1 MTRTKKRKK
10 ALSPIMI
17 VGIILLSL
25 GLLVVLS
32 GFIVSKFD
40 LHSFCTIHY
49 EKNVYE
55 LPNDFSSVSI
65 NTKNASISV
74 LPSGDDVCRLE
85 CDEAKSV
92 YYRIAVE
99 NGKLSVSPEDTRAWY
114 EKVVSISF
122 KSPVVRLYL
131 PAKEYGELV
140 LTSGSNNINVNLAHS
155 FTQITLSGRSGD
167 IVCHAN
173 AKNAILASTT
183 SGDIKIYDSTATSC
197 EARTTSGKLS
207 LWGIQATSSVN
218 VSAQSGDIRLSAINA
233 KSATATATKGKI
245 TVIDTSPTQA
255 LTVKTTS
262 GKVILRRVDAPA
274 ISVTTDTGK
283 VTGTLLSDKRFDV
296 TSLHGSVRVPASR
309 GEETCTVRT
318 TRGSV
323 QLEIES

>member
-10 ALSPIMI
+10 TLSPIMI

-25 GLLVVLS
+25 GLLVILS
-32 GFIVSKFD
+32 GFLISKFN

-49 EKNVYE
+49 EKNGYE
-55 LPNDFSSVSI
+55 ISDDFSSIDIS
-65 NTKNASISV
+65 TKAADISV
-74 LPSGDDVCRLE
+74 LPTDGDTCRIE

-92 YYRIAVE
+92 YYKISLE
-99 NGKLSVSPEDTRAWY
+99 NGKLSVSFTDERAWY
-114 EKVVSISF
+114 EKLVSISF
-122 KSPVVRLYL
+122 SSPEVKLYL
-131 PAKEYGELV
+131 PLKEYGELA
-140 LTSGSNNINVNLAHS
+140 LTNATGNVNVNVAHTFS
-155 FTQITLSGRSGD
+155 KITLSGRSGD

-183 SGDIKIYDSTATSC
+183 SGDIKIYDSTATTC
-197 EARTTSGKLS
+197 EVRTTSGKLS
-207 LWGIQATSSVN
+207 LWGIQATSSVS

-233 KSATATATKGKI
+233 KSATATAANGKV

-262 GKVILRRVDAPA
+262 GKVILRRVDAPV

-296 TSLHGSVRVPASR
+296 TSRHGSVNVPASH
-309 GEETCTVRT
+309 GDEICTVRT

-323 QLEIES
+323 QLEIAS